1 MSSRPLVLTPAHT
14 AVITMEL
21 QRGVVGD
28 LSALPELAAG
38 ATAILPGVA
47 EICAATRRSGGH
59 VVHATMAI
67 RPGGEGFTTNSP
79 IQAASL
85 RSNLDLLTVGSPGVD
100 LVPELAAESTDT
112 VAARHTGMTPFT
124 GTDLHDTLQSLGVDT
139 VVATGVSINIGILG
153 LVLSAADLGYRVVVP
168 TDAVV
173 GLPASYGDAVLQ
185 GTISLLATLSTVE
198 AVVGALSS
206 GHPHD

>member
-1 MSSRPLVLTPAHT
+1 
-14 AVITMEL
+14 MEL

-28 LSALPELAAG
+28 LATHAELVAG
-38 ATAILPGVA
+38 AAAILPGVA
-47 EICAATRRSGGH
+47 GACAAARSAGGH
-59 VVHATMAI
+59 VVHATMAF

-85 RSNLDLLTVGSPGVD
+85 RANVDALAEGSPGVELVAD
-100 LVPELAAESTDT
+100 LGAGPTDT
-112 VAARHTGMTPFT
+112 VAVRHTGMTPFT
-124 GTDLHDTLQSLGVDT
+124 GTDLHETLQSLGVDT

-168 TDAVV
+168 VDAVV

-185 GTISLLATLSTVE
+185 GTISLLARLCRVNDVI
-198 AVVGALSS
+198 AAL
-206 GHPHD
+206 G

>member
-1 MSSRPLVLTPAHT
+1 VSGRPLVLVPATT

-28 LSALPELAAG
+28 LATHAELVAG
-38 ATAILPGVA
+38 ASAILPGIAAV
-47 EICAATRRSGGH
+47 CAAARAAGGH
-59 VVHATMAI
+59 VVHATMAFQ
-67 RPGGEGFTTNSP
+67 PGGEGFTTNSP

-85 RSNLDLLTVGSPGVD
+85 KSNVDALAMGSPGVE
-100 LVPELAAESTDT
+100 LVAELGAEPSDV
-112 VAARHTGMTPFT
+112 VAVRHTGMTPFT
-124 GTDLHDTLQSLGVDT
+124 GTDLHETLQSLGVDT

-153 LVLSAADLGYRVVVP
+153 MVLSAADLGYRVVVP

-185 GTISLLATLSTVE
+185 GTISLLARLTTVE
-198 AVVGALSS
+198 GVVAAL
-206 GHPHD
+206 G

>member
-1 MSSRPLVLTPAHT
+1 MSSRPLHLVPAST

-28 LSALPELAAG
+28 LAAHAELVASAA
-38 ATAILPGVA
+38 AILPRVA
-47 EICAATRRSGGH
+47 DMCAATRAAGGH
-59 VVHATMAI
+59 VVHATMAF

-79 IQAASL
+79 IQAASV
-85 RSNLDLLTVGSPGVD
+85 RNNLDSLVAGSPGVE
-100 LVPELAAESTDT
+100 LVPAIGAEPTDA
-112 VAARHTGMTPFT
+112 VSVRHTGMTPFT

-173 GLPASYGDAVLQ
+173 GLPASYGDAVL
-185 GTISLLATLSTVE
+185 GNTIALLATLST
-198 AVVGALSS
+198 AGHVVAAFNSRG
-206 GHPHD
+206 

>member
-1 MSSRPLVLTPAHT
+1 MSRRPLVLSPSTT

-28 LSALPELAAG
+28 LSSLAELAAA

-47 EICAATRRSGGH
+47 QVCAAARAAGGH

-85 RSNLDLLTVGSPGVD
+85 RSNADLLTVGSPGVE
-100 LVPELAAESTDT
+100 LVPELEVQPTD
-112 VAARHTGMTPFT
+112 VISARHTGMTPFT

-139 VVATGVSINIGILG
+139 VVATGVSLNIGILG
-153 LVLSAADLGYRVVVP
+153 MVLSAADLGYRVVVP

-173 GLPASYGDAVLQ
+173 GLPADYGDAVLAN
-185 GTISLLATLSTVE
+185 TIGLLATLSTVGD
-198 AVVGALSS
+198 VVAALKA
-206 GHPHD
+206 GHPDR